1 MAEKYL
7 VEGYEFDSYAEAEE
21 AKRELEAV
29 QYLSQKTR
37 QSSPETVCKIY
48 RKLTEL
54 EMFHTPV
61 GLNYV
66 KALENEV
73 MQNHLMEAVEKKQKP
88 EEQAQTKTAAVTTE
102 STKELRKNREQLSKL
117 RDRLTTS
124 LILNGILIIAIAA
137 MVYIASTSS
146 NLNILNYETAL
157 QDKYSSWAEDLKDK
171 EKQLKERE
179 AAIEQKEEELKIRTE
194 MQEK

>member
-37 QSSPETVCKIY
+37 QSSPETFCKIY
-48 RKLTEL
+48 RKLTEQ
-54 EMFHTPV
+54 EIFHTPV
-61 GLNYV
+61 GLHYV
-66 KALENEV
+66 KTLENEI
-73 MQNHLMEAVEKKQKP
+73 MQKNLMETVEKNQKP
-88 EEQAQTKTAAVTTE
+88 EKSEEQVQAEMAAAA
-102 STKELRKNREQLSKL
+102 KELRKTREQLRKL
-117 RDRLTTS
+117 RDRLNTS

-179 AAIEQKEEELKIRTE
+179 AVIEQKEEELKIRTE
-194 MQEK
+194 IQEK

>member
-48 RKLTEL
+48 RKLTEQ
-54 EMFHTPV
+54 EIFHTPV
-61 GLNYV
+61 GLHYV
-66 KALENEV
+66 KTLENEI
-73 MQNHLMEAVEKKQKP
+73 MQKNLMETVEKNQKP
-88 EEQAQTKTAAVTTE
+88 EKSEEQVQAETAAA
-102 STKELRKNREQLSKL
+102 ELRKTREQLRKL
-117 RDRLTTS
+117 RDRLNTS

-179 AAIEQKEEELKIRTE
+179 AVIEQKEEELKIRTE